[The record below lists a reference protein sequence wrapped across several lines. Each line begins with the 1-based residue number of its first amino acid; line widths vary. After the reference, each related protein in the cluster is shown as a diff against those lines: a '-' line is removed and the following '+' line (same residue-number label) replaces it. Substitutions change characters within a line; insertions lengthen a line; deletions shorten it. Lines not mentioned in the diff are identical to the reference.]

1 MKRKEKHVA
10 KKKRKVTVKE
20 IRAAREFLKRV
31 NVLKTEIGKKRDQ
44 LRATFEELEGILMS
58 LEDAD
63 GMIMDGSRSIS
74 DGLDRMSELL

>member
-1 MKRKEKHVA
+1 MA

-31 NVLKTEIGKKRDQ
+31 DVLKTEIGKKRDQ

-63 GMIMDGSRSIS
+63 SMIMDGSRSIS